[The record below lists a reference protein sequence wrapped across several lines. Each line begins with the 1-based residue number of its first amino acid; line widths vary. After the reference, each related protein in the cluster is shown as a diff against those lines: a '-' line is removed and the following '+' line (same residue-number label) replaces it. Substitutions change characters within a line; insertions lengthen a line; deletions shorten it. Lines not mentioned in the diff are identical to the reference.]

1 MGTREARGEKGGE
14 GVQKAGRLLW
24 GVDGAGTKKT
34 HEVTVPG
41 WGRYARSS
49 RHGLLDRILLWQDY

>member
-24 GVDGAGTKKT
+24 GVGGAGTKKT
-34 HEVTVPG
+34 LEVTVPG
-41 WGRYARSS
+41 
-49 RHGLLDRILLWQDY
+49 